1 MAASSDHGK
10 SGGAVAASILP
21 FLLEKGVTHTVID
34 IRKISVRTIS
44 DMIDSSRELIKP
56 HLASL
61 VPCLLKATG
70 EIESSKLSYLSTRL
84 GADNDAQE
92 AVDTMRAE
100 AAKSQ
105 HTTETT
111 TKVNRHEKYILNIY
125 KHYFLIQFICC
136 CC

>member
-1 MAASSDHGK
+1 MCVVAASSDHGK
-10 SGGAVAASILP
+10 SGGAVATSILP
-21 FLLEKGVTHTVID
+21 LLLETGVTHTVVD

-56 HLASL
+56 HLPTL
-61 VPCLLKATG
+61 VPCLLRATG
-70 EIESSKLSYLSTRL
+70 EIESTKLSYLSTRL

-92 AVDTMRAE
+92 VVDSLRAE

-111 TKVNRHEKYILNIY
+111 SKVYTTTKLLLYNILYIVYN
-125 KHYFLIQFICC
+125 
-136 CC
+136 

>member
-1 MAASSDHGK
+1 MAASSEHGK
-10 SGGAVAASILP
+10 SGGAVATSILP
-21 FLLEKGVTHTVID
+21 LLLQTGVTHTVAD

-56 HLASL
+56 HLPSL

-70 EIESSKLSYLSTRL
+70 EIESSKLSYLSNRYS
-84 GADNDAQE
+84 ADNDAQE
-92 AVDTMRAE
+92 VVDSMRAE

-111 TKVNRHEKYILNIY
+111 SKVY
-125 KHYFLIQFICC
+125 KHKKIF
-136 CC
+136 